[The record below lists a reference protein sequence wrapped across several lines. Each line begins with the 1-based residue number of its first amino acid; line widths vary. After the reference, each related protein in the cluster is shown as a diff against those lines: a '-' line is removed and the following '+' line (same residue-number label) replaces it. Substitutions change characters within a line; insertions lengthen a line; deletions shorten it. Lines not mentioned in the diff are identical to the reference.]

1 MRMGGTRDGSPQ
13 RRVDDEQPLG
23 RRRQLRRHGDSA
35 VYRKPRAG
43 QPHPGGDGSEGA
55 PRDRP
60 PSSRNAH
67 AQPGRVFDA
76 PIRPPGSAFGFT
88 GKLVRL
94 QKVALDRIRATF
106 ASRRSP
112 VARRLRNHAARGTT
126 GRVES
131 VNDPQGVGYR
141 GRWPPGGT
149 GGGAWRGERYSRT
162 SRLHPREGVAPAT
175 CPADRPS
182 RWPRADSDG
191 TLVARIDDGFRGH
204 RGTVA
209 ASTASRPVQSW

>member
-1 MRMGGTRDGSPQ
+1 MGGTRDGSPQ

-131 VNDPQGVGYR
+131 VTILR
-141 GRWPPGGT
+141 GSVT
-149 GGGAWRGERYSRT
+149 GGA
-162 SRLHPREGVAPAT
+162 
-175 CPADRPS
+175 
-182 RWPRADSDG
+182 
-191 TLVARIDDGFRGH
+191 GH
-204 RGTVA
+204 RGGPGEGHGGANDIPGPRGFTQGKA
-209 ASTASRPVQSW
+209 WRRRRAPRIDQAGGREQTPTERS